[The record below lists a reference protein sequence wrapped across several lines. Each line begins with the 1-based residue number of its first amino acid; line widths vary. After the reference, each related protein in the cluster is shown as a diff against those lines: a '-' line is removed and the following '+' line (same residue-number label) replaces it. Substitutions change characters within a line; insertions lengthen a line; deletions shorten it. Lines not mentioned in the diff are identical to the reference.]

1 MSPGCGLSVGGV
13 LVGVKADQE
22 EVGFG
27 EIVSEAQQRLA
38 GGPAVG
44 HGDGPFMTR

>member
-1 MSPGCGLSVGGV
+1 MNPGRGLSVGGV
-13 LVGVKADQE
+13 LLSVKADQE
-22 EVGFG
+22 EVGSG
-27 EIVSEAQQRLA
+27 GIVYEAQQRLA